1 MGRAINTQAASLAGA
16 ASLSWFALIARAIR
30 GERTL
35 ITTHDAAQALGRA
48 AAEKRR
54 RAELTQRELYDATHA
69 RLRLERAAGW
79 PGAVR

>member
-16 ASLSWFALIARAIR
+16 AFLAWLSGFGRAIR

-35 ITTHDAAQALGRA
+35 ITTHDAAQTLGRA
-48 AAEKRR
+48 AAEKHR
-54 RAELTQRELYDATHA
+54 RAELTQRERYDDFHD
-69 RLRLERAAGW
+69 RLRQERQAGW